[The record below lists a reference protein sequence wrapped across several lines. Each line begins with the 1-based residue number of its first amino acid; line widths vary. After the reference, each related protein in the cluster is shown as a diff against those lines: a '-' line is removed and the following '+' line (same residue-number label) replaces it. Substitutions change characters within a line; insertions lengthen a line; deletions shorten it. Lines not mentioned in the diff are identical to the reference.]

1 MIMKV
6 MMMNRVVPELDVP
19 GHTGGLALCF
29 PSISC
34 DCVIENKGL
43 NGLNLLMV
51 DVFSNETLS
60 IVVWIVRRS

>member
-1 MIMKV
+1 
-6 MMMNRVVPELDVP
+6 MNRVVPELDVP

-60 IVVWIVRRS
+60 IVV

>member
-1 MIMKV
+1 MIVRV

-19 GHTGGLALCF
+19 GHTGGLVLCF

-34 DCVIENKGL
+34 VCVIENKGL
-43 NGLNLLMV
+43 NVLKLLMG
-51 DVFSNETLS
+51 DVVSNETLL